1 MTKKLTEDEKRKQHR
16 QFSREYNRVCELRDR
31 LWQEWE
37 EAMTQNIRANL
48 PFPDLP
54 AYPPYPEECA
64 DLTCGAKTRKG
75 TPCKRKDV
83 YQSGR

>member
-1 MTKKLTEDEKRKQHR
+1 MTVILTQDEKRQLHR
-16 QFSREYNRVCELRDR
+16 QFSREHQRIAEERDR
-31 LWQEWE
+31 IWQEWE
-37 EAMTQNIRANL
+37 DLRRQNPLAKIPVPEL
-48 PFPDLP
+48 PE
-54 AYPPYPEECA
+54 YPKYPEECV